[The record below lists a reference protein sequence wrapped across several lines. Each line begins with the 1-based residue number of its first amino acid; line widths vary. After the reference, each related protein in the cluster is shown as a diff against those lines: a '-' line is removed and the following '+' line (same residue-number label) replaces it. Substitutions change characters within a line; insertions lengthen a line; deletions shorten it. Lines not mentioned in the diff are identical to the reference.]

1 MSQVPTMQPDLLTTD
16 LFVEVLGS
24 NPSEDWSRTWVT
36 DRTIMLRRT
45 SERVKVVLDK
55 MCLSSVVLLTRSFWD
70 DTQNDKIK
78 SNPRPENGKGKEPLC
93 FDVTHGHDSPVSHHH
108 TQVE

>member
-24 NPSEDWSRTWVT
+24 NPSEDWDRTWVT

-70 DTQNDKIK
+70 DTQNDTK
-78 SNPRPENGKGKEPLC
+78 SKVTPVQKTEKEK
-93 FDVTHGHDSPVSHHH
+93 SHF
-108 TQVE
+108 VLR